1 MFIAMTIAYL
11 YFTSDD
17 SAGIN
22 RRLTYTEFKNMVNK
36 GYASKII
43 AYNDNTVDMFI
54 KPEYVK
60 EVFKDDYKDIVNK
73 LRVTPYVKDIIPKTI
88 NYFETEHYIFVHG
101 WIPCTRLKSWSHYKY
116 NYIPIENWRE
126 VGDSQWYEARWING
140 MLAHSQGVKEEG
152 KTIVCGHFH
161 ASWGHLWLEHGDDEE
176 VNEEEITDD
185 PYYADGIIAI
195 DGCTARTG
203 KVNCIVLED

>member
-1 MFIAMTIAYL
+1 M
-11 YFTSDD
+11 D
-17 SAGIN
+17 
-22 RRLTYTEFKNMVNK
+22 
-36 GYASKII
+36 
-43 AYNDNTVDMFI
+43 
-54 KPEYVK
+54 
-60 EVFKDDYKDIVNK
+60 VFNDDYKDIVNK